1 MTVKKKTRR
10 RKRTTNNYFT
20 KVHENAI
27 IEYASTSDNVIRTQL
42 YVQFI
47 EPAFCQMVDKI
58 VYTYKFNNLPNI
70 DYLKDDCKIWLMTIL
85 DKYDPNTFYIITA
98 YYALY
103 H

>member
-47 EPAFCQMVDKI
+47 ELHFVKWW
-58 VYTYKFNNLPNI
+58 TRLSTLTNLI
-70 DYLKDDCKIWLMTIL
+70 IFQIL
-85 DKYDPNTFYIITA
+85 II
-98 YYALY
+98 
-103 H
+103 